1 MPTTSLIGYFALL
14 DAAVAVGLQT
24 RSGRLPGWRR
34 TLVDDQKKTKGELI
48 DELCRLRTRLSGL
61 ERNKLTGDR
70 DRTEPSEKDLYRV
83 LFDSAC
89 EGILIADVATKRFV
103 HANPA
108 ICRML
113 GYTREQLLRMSV
125 KDIHPPE
132 SLDQVMAEFEIRA
145 SSERPI
151 ACELPCL
158 RSDGGVF
165 CANISAS
172 RAVIDGRTCGVG
184 FFSDVTERR
193 QAYDLVRLQCDLAVT
208 LNSAT
213 DLKVALRQCLDTAI
227 TASGMDSGGVY
238 LVDAETGAL
247 DLECHAGL
255 SQNFV
260 QTCSHYD
267 AHAPNTRL
275 VLAGNPVYLTHR
287 ELVAGLKSNSHPEG
301 LRAIAVIPVI
311 HGERVIACLN
321 VASHTFDDVPEEVRR
336 TLQAIAAAIGSTVTR
351 LRAEQALAL
360 TEARYHEVFNTV
372 QEGIGIVDDN
382 ETILL
387 ANPAYARI
395 FDEESVEAIVGRSLL
410 DYLPDHLR
418 EFILKQTARRR
429 ANKASKYELDI
440 VTKKGNHKTIFVS
453 VIPRFDSE
461 GRYIGAVGAVL
472 DISDRKSAEEELRRA
487 EEQYRHL
494 FEGAGEGILVAQ
506 GGFIRLANPAMSAI
520 TGYSREELVATPFA
534 EFLHPDDRAMVV
546 ERHRQRSLGAEAS
559 TNYDFRI
566 VTKRGDVRILNIS
579 ATVISWAGQPASL
592 NFLTDVTERR
602 QTEEELRKF
611 KTISDKAS
619 YGTAISDLDGNLLY
633 ANETFAQM
641 HGYTAEEVRGQN
653 LAIFH
658 SDAQIDMAPRICQDL
673 VRTGSITSV
682 EVRHRRKNG
691 TEFPTLMN
699 GMVINDDQGQPK
711 FLTATVVDI
720 TELKRLQE
728 FADRAQRLETA
739 GRIAGQV
746 AHDFNNL
753 LGPLMAYPDFIR
765 QDIDGDSRINTY
777 LEAMEA
783 AAQQMADINQQ
794 LLTLGRRGHYNL
806 EPLNLNEVVHQ
817 VLRQLHLES
826 DTVAIKTDLAAD
838 LMNIKGGFSQVM
850 RAISNLVA
858 NAVDAMHGTG
868 TLHVTTENWY
878 ADESGGGVYGQI
890 ARGEYVRVTISD
902 TGCGIPDGLLAQV
915 FEPFFT
921 TKKADKKRGSGL
933 GLSVVHAVV
942 QDHNG
947 HIDIESMVGQGT
959 SVYLYFPITR
969 EEVERADDAAVTG
982 GSETV
987 LVVDDDV
994 VQREV
999 TLKLLQKLGYR
1010 AEAVNSGEAALE
1022 QLQTRTFDLL
1032 LLDMIMPV
1040 GLDGLDTYKKV
1051 TEVNPEQKALI
1062 VSGFAEER
1070 RVAETQLLGA
1080 GAFLRKPLTLK
1091 ALANAIRRELDRTRT
1106 PEPAG

>member
-1 MPTTSLIGYFALL
+1 
-14 DAAVAVGLQT
+14 
-24 RSGRLPGWRR
+24 
-34 TLVDDQKKTKGELI
+34 VDDQKKTKGELI
-48 DELCRLRTRLSGL
+48 DELRQLRTRLSEL
-61 ERNKLTGDR
+61 EGNKLTGDPA
-70 DRTEPSEKDLYRV
+70 TSEPSEKDLHRA

-89 EGILIADVATKRFV
+89 EGILVADVATKRFM

-113 GYTREQLLRMSV
+113 GYTREQLLGMSV

-132 SLDQVMAEFEIRA
+132 SLDHVLAEFEIQTR
-145 SSERPI
+145 SEKPAAR
-151 ACELPCL
+151 ELPCL

-165 CANISAS
+165 CANISGG
-172 RAVIDGRTCGVG
+172 RAVIDGRPCSVG

-213 DLKVALRQCLDTAI
+213 DLNAALRQCLGTAI

-238 LVDAETGAL
+238 LVDADTRAL

-255 SQNFV
+255 SQDFV
-260 QTCSHYD
+260 RTCSHYD
-267 AHAPNTRL
+267 AHASNTRL
-275 VLAGNPVYLTHR
+275 VLAGNPVYLTHP
-287 ELVAGLKSNSHPEG
+287 ELVETLTSNCHAEG

-321 VASHTFDDVPEEVRR
+321 VASHTFHDVPPDIRR
-336 TLQAIAAAIGSTVTR
+336 TLQAIAAAIGSTVAR

-410 DYLPDHLR
+410 DYLPDDQRGLVLR
-418 EFILKQTARRR
+418 QTVQRR

-440 VTKKGNHKTIFVS
+440 VTPKGNHKTIFVS
-453 VIPRFDSE
+453 VTPRFNSE

-494 FEGAGEGILVAQ
+494 FEGAGEGIVVAQ

-546 ERHRQRSLGAEAS
+546 ERHRQRSLGAEAP

-566 VTKRGDVRILNIS
+566 VTKPGDVRTLNIS
-579 ATVISWAGQPASL
+579 ATVISWAGEPASL
-592 NFLTDVTERR
+592 NFLADVTERR

-641 HGYTAEEVRGQN
+641 HGYTAEEVLGRN

-658 SDAQIDMAPRICQDL
+658 SDEQIEMAPRICQDL
-673 VRTGSITSV
+673 VQTGSITSV
-682 EVRHRRKNG
+682 EVWHRRKNG

-728 FADRAQRLETA
+728 SADRARRLETA

-765 QDIDGDSRINTY
+765 QEIDGDSRINTY
-777 LEAMEA
+777 LAAMEA

-806 EPLNLNEVVHQ
+806 EPLSLNEVVRQ
-817 VLRQLHLES
+817 VLQQLRPES
-826 DTVAIKTDLAAD
+826 DTVAVKTDLAGD

-858 NAVDAMHGTG
+858 NAVDAMHGIG
-868 TLHVTTENWY
+868 TLHVMTENWY
-878 ADESGGGVYGQI
+878 ADESGGVYGQI
-890 ARGEYVRVTISD
+890 ARGEYVKVTISD
-902 TGCGIPDGLLAQV
+902 TGGGIPDGLLPQV

-947 HIDIESMVGQGT
+947 YIDIESTVGQGT

-969 EEVERADDAAVTG
+969 EEIERVDDAVVTG
-982 GSETV
+982 GSESV
-987 LVVDDDV
+987 LVVDDDG

-999 TLKLLQKLGYR
+999 TLRLLQKLGYR
-1010 AEAVNSGEAALE
+1010 AEAADSGEAALE
-1022 QLQTRTFDLL
+1022 RLRTRTFDLL

-1051 TEVNPEQKALI
+1051 AEVNPGQKALI

-1106 PEPAG
+1106 PEPVG